1 MRFIKRFTVKG
12 LKIFTG
18 LFLIYGILLVMG
30 TPGASDRGIITFL
43 QAVLQFIKGFSC
55 IIIAWVLNFIKLVI
69 E

>member
-1 MRFIKRFTVKG
+1 MKFIKRFILKG

-30 TPGASDRGIITFL
+30 TPGASDREIITFF
-43 QAVLQFIKGFSC
+43 QAFLQFVRGFSS

>member
-1 MRFIKRFTVKG
+1 MKFIKRFTVKG

-30 TPGASDRGIITFL
+30 TPGASDRGIITFF
-43 QAVLQFIKGFSC
+43 QAILQFIKGFSC